1 MALESGTLPKQLL
14 ISGPAGT
21 GKTFAIL
28 TLLHCLASDYPGLAI
43 LICRQTRVSLTDS
56 ALATF
61 EREILPLDEAEH
73 VASGP
78 ARLNRHSYKYPNG
91 SEIVLGGHGQAR

>member
-1 MALESGTLPKQLL
+1 MTIATDLDRDMRVDVRLRQAIESGTLPKQLL

-28 TLLHCLASDYPGLAI
+28 CLLHCLASDEPGLRI

-56 ALATF
+56 VLITF
-61 EREILPLDEAEH
+61 ETSSG
-73 VASGP
+73 VGSTGP
-78 ARLNRHSYKYPNG
+78 A
-91 SEIVLGGHGQAR
+91 ARRGWAT